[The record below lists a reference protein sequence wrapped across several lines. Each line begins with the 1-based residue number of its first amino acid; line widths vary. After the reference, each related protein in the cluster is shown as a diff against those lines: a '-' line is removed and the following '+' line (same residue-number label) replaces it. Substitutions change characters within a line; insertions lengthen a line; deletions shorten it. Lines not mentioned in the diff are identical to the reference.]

1 MIVDEVSPTAKALL
15 ALELIQDCP
24 GISGERLGDR
34 LGVSDRAA
42 RRYVGILREAG
53 IPVESTPGRYGGYR
67 LGRGF
72 RLPPLMFS
80 TAEALGLM
88 MAALEGHHRA
98 SDPTDPAGSA
108 LSKIIRVL
116 PKPVAEPA
124 ESMRRLITPPKAAEG
139 TYPDPETTAALVQAC
154 TAGRRLRIGYR
165 RGDRDTVPMD
175 VDPWAVSVRNGL
187 WYLLCWSHT
196 KDAQRVLRVDRV
208 TTTETLPDTFT
219 PPDNLD
225 PVTAIQDHFAQGW
238 KYPVEVVIDA
248 PVADI
253 VLARNLGRLEPI
265 DETHTR
271 ITGSTDDP
279 EWYAYRLAS
288 LEQSFTVVTPPELRE
303 ALNVLGTRLLEAA
316 ATPRSKAGEATQARA
331 TSTAGRGRAPAPG

>member
-1 MIVDEVSPTAKALL
+1 MTVDELSPTAKALM

-24 GISGERLGDR
+24 GITGDR
-34 LGVSDRAA
+34 LGLKLGVTDRAA

-53 IPVESTPGRYGGYR
+53 IPIESSPGRYGGYR
-67 LGRGF
+67 VGRGF

-88 MAALEGHHRA
+88 MAALEGHHRS
-98 SDPTDPAGSA
+98 SDPEDPAGSA

-124 ESMRRLITPPKAAEG
+124 ESMRRLITPRQAAEG

-154 TAGRRLRIGYR
+154 AAGRRLRIGYR
-165 RGDRDTVPMD
+165 RGDRDAVTME
-175 VDPWAVSVRNGL
+175 VDPWAVSVRHGL

-208 TTTETLPDTFT
+208 TTTETLTDTFT
-219 PPDNLD
+219 PVEDLD
-225 PVTAIQDHFAQGW
+225 PVTAIEDHFAQGW
-238 KYPVEVVIDA
+238 RYAIEVVIDA
-248 PVADI
+248 PLAEI
-253 VLARNLGRLEPI
+253 VLARKLGRLEPI

-271 ITGSTDDP
+271 LIGSTNEPD
-279 EWYAYRLAS
+279 WYAYRLAS
-288 LEQSFTVVTPPELRE
+288 LEQTFSVIEPPELRE
-303 ALNVLGTRLLEAA
+303 ALHALADRLL
-316 ATPRSKAGEATQARA
+316 KA
-331 TSTAGRGRAPAPG
+331 

>member
-1 MIVDEVSPTAKALL
+1 MIVDELSPTAKALI

-24 GISGERLGDR
+24 GISGERLGER
-34 LGVSDRAA
+34 LGVTDRAA

-53 IPVESTPGRYGGYR
+53 IPIESSPGRYGGYR
-67 LGRGF
+67 VGRGF

-98 SDPTDPAGSA
+98 SDPEDPAGSA
-108 LSKIIRVL
+108 LNKIIRVL

-124 ESMRRLITPPKAAEG
+124 ESMRRMITPRQAAEG

-154 TAGRRLRIGYR
+154 DAGRRLRIGYR
-165 RGDRDTVPMD
+165 RGDRDTITMD
-175 VDPWAVSVRNGL
+175 VDPWAVSVRHGL

-208 TTTETLPDTFT
+208 TTTELLADTFV
-219 PPDNLD
+219 PPEGLD
-225 PVTAIQDHFAQGW
+225 PVTAILDHFAQGW
-238 KYPVEVVIDA
+238 RYAVEVVIDA
-248 PVADI
+248 PLADI

-271 ITGSTDDP
+271 LIGSTDEPD
-279 EWYAYRLAS
+279 WYAYRLAN
-288 LEQSFTVVTPPELRE
+288 LDVTFSVINPPELRQ
-303 ALNVLGTRLLEAA
+303 AFQVLGQRLL
-316 ATPRSKAGEATQARA
+316 KASEG
-331 TSTAGRGRAPAPG
+331 